1 MKYRATVQLGGK
13 TATGIPVPEK
23 IVEGLGGGNRP
34 PVRATIAGYTYQ
46 TTIARM
52 RGQFMFPVS
61 AAVRERAGVQAGEEV
76 EVELEL
82 DTTPREVSL
91 PPELTKALKGDR
103 KAREAFEKLSY
114 TNQKRHALAVEGAK
128 SDETKQRR
136 LAKILDELRLST

>member
-1 MKYRATVQLGGK
+1 MKFRTTILLAGK
-13 TATGIPVPEK
+13 TATGIRVPEK
-23 IVEGLGGGNRP
+23 IVDRLGGGNRP
-34 PVRATIAGYTYQ
+34 PVRATVAGYTYQ

-61 AAVRERAGVQAGEEV
+61 AAVRERAGVQAGDEV
-76 EVELEL
+76 DVELEL
-82 DTTPREVSL
+82 DTTPRKITV
-91 PPELTKALKGDR
+91 PPELAKALRRDR

>member
-1 MKYRATVQLGGK
+1 MKYRATIQLGGK

-23 IVEGLGGGNRP
+23 IVAGLGGGNRP

-61 AAVRERAGVQAGEEV
+61 AAVREKAGVQAGD

-91 PPELTKALKGDR
+91 PPELAKALKADR

-114 TNQKRHALAVEGAK
+114 TNQKRHALAVEEAK
-128 SDETKQRR
+128 SDDTKRRR
-136 LAKILDELRLST
+136 LAKILDELRLGT

>member
-1 MKYRATVQLGGK
+1 MKYRTTIQLGGK
-13 TATGIPVPEK
+13 TATGVPVPEE
-23 IVEGLGGGNRP
+23 IVDGLGGGNRP

-61 AAVRERAGVQAGEEV
+61 AAVREEAGVQAGDEV

-82 DTTPREVSL
+82 DTTPRTVSL
-91 PPELTKALKGDR
+91 PPELTGALKADR
-103 KAREAFEKLSY
+103 EAREVFEKLSY

-136 LAKILDELRLST
+136 LAKILDELHLSR

>member
-1 MKYRATVQLGGK
+1 MKYRTTIQLGGK
-13 TATGIPVPEK
+13 TATGIPVPEE
-23 IVEGLGGGNRP
+23 IVDGLGGGNRP

-61 AAVRERAGVQAGEEV
+61 AAVREEAGVQAGDEV

-82 DTTPREVSL
+82 DRTPRRVSL
-91 PPELTKALKGDR
+91 PPELTRALKAD
-103 KAREAFEKLSY
+103 REARIVFEKLSY

-136 LAKILDELRLST
+136 LAKILDELHLSR